1 LVTCFAKRECFS
13 KLFILFFSLFILHAC
28 EEEKKEPKQP
38 YFLDTV
44 VVKPK
49 LIKYYFYPAEGLKTL
64 TKLNEE
70 FGPERKKIILA
81 LNRLDSKNIKRGDSL
96 IVPDTVYNDII
107 PYSPFSKHV
116 PILDSVKK
124 FLIFSYPIQ
133 AFAAYEFGKLVRW
146 GPTSL
151 GKRSTTTP
159 TGLFHTNWKSKETIS
174 TVDSSWILP
183 WAFNLDNFEGV
194 SMHQFDLPGYPASHA
209 CCRLLD
215 TDAEWIF
222 YWAEQWILTKDGEK
236 IIAYGTPVIIYGKY
250 DNKNPRP
257 WKNMVSNPKVTLI
270 KRKEIEEI
278 IKPYIRT
285 IIERT
290 EERNSVITAR
300 ELNR

>member
-1 LVTCFAKRECFS
+1 LIKCFS
-13 KLFILFFSLFILHAC
+13 KLIILFLSVLILSSC
-28 EEEKKEPKQP
+28 EEEKKETRQP
-38 YFLDTV
+38 HFLDTV
-44 VVKPK
+44 VVKPE
-49 LIKYYFYPAEGLKTL
+49 LIKYYFYPVEGLVTL

-81 LNRLDSKNIKRGDSL
+81 LNRLDNKNIKRGDFL

-107 PYSPFSKHV
+107 PYSPFPKHV
-116 PILDSVKK
+116 SILDSVKK

-151 GKRSTTTP
+151 GKRSTLTP

-174 TVDSSWILP
+174 TVDYSWILP
-183 WAFNLDNFEGV
+183 WAFNIDNFEGV
-194 SMHQFDLPGYPASHA
+194 SIHQFDLPGYPASHA

-215 TDAEWIF
+215 TDAEWIY

-236 IIAYGTPVIIYGKY
+236 IIAFGTPVIIYGKY
-250 DNKNPRP
+250 DYKNPLP
-257 WKNMVSNPKVTLI
+257 WKKLGDNPDATVI

-278 IKPYIRT
+278 IRPFIRT
-285 IIERT
+285 IIKRSG
-290 EERNSVITAR
+290 ERNSVITTR
-300 ELNR
+300 ELNRQTD

>member
-1 LVTCFAKRECFS
+1 MIKSFS
-13 KLFILFFSLFILHAC
+13 KLSILFLSIFILCSC
-28 EEEKKEPKQP
+28 GEEKKEPKQL

-49 LIKYYFYPAEGLKTL
+49 EIKYHFYPAEGLKTL

-70 FGPERKKIILA
+70 FGPERKKLILA

-96 IVPDTVYNDII
+96 IIPDTVYNEII
-107 PYSPFSKHV
+107 PYSPFPKHV

-124 FLIFSYPIQ
+124 FMIFSYPIQ
-133 AFAAYEFGKLVRW
+133 AFASYEYGKLVRW

-151 GKRSTTTP
+151 GKRSTPTP
-159 TGLFHTNWKSKETIS
+159 IGLFHTNWKSKETIS
-174 TVDSSWILP
+174 TVDSTWILP

-194 SMHQFDLPGYPASHA
+194 SIHQFDLPGYPASHA
-209 CCRLLD
+209 CCRLSD
-215 TDAEWIF
+215 IDAEWIY

-250 DNKNPRP
+250 DYKTPRP
-257 WKNMVSNPKVTLI
+257 WKNLVHNPKATFI
-270 KRKEIEEI
+270 KRKEMEEI
-278 IKPYIRT
+278 VNPFIKT
-285 IIERT
+285 IIKRG
-290 EERNSVITAR
+290 EERKSIITAR